1 MSIWLGSFH
10 PSRVDNLAWSTT
22 YKGTP
27 DSETFHRVHCIACE
41 VYFPN
46 MHCREPEGASKA
58 IITSTVTGSKKL
70 QIFIS
75 FSVHFQISGDIRIG
89 NNLASVNLDLL
100 RRHLIHHPI
109 IQSQISIKFYHHKQT
124 WSCIVFPGCPSR
136 TSIAKPT
143 TSSTPNLSHLLI
155 WRIFWKYFN
164 IL

>member
-1 MSIWLGSFH
+1 
-10 PSRVDNLAWSTT
+10 LAWSTT

-109 IQSQISIKFYHHKQT
+109 IQSQSSFIT
-124 WSCIVFPGCPSR
+124 
-136 TSIAKPT
+136 TNKPEAVLC
-143 TSSTPNLSHLLI
+143 SQAAHPEPPLQSQQLL
-155 WRIFWKYFN
+155 RHPIFHTF
-164 IL
+164 

>member
-1 MSIWLGSFH
+1 M
-10 PSRVDNLAWSTT
+10 AWSTT

-75 FSVHFQISGDIRIG
+75 FSVHFQSSGDIRIG

-100 RRHLIHHPI
+100 RPPKELHWQAVSACRRPHPWEAVA
-109 IQSQISIKFYHHKQT
+109 QEVQAALNQQKLHSGCRKKLLL
-124 WSCIVFPGCPSR
+124 CFPDL
-136 TSIAKPT
+136 TSGFEACQM
-143 TSSTPNLSHLLI
+143 L
-155 WRIFWKYFN
+155 
-164 IL
+164 